1 MGMMVTG
8 KFYMLN
14 SYLKANWSAPKNVK
28 TLITTRTSPDD
39 NDFNLALHVGDNPKN
54 VIHNR
59 QMLSISLPNEPKWL
73 SQTHTNLVL
82 DLDKNEADGKSYDAA
97 ITTTNSTVCVV
108 MTADC
113 IPILITN
120 TAGSFAGAIHAGWR
134 GVQNNI
140 ISNTISQSKTSAKNI
155 IAYIGPAICAKHF
168 EVGSDVFD
176 IFFALDTD
184 NKVFFTP
191 KNNDKFE
198 CDLISIAKLQLVKL
212 GVLEHNIYF
221 SNLCTYC
228 KNDLFYSYRKEK
240 NTGRFAST
248 IWLE

>member
-1 MGMMVTG
+1 
-8 KFYMLN
+8 MLN
-14 SYLKANWSAPKNVK
+14 SHLNANWGAPKNVK
-28 TLITTRTSPDD
+28 TLITTRLSPG
-39 NDFNLALHVGDNPKN
+39 NTDFNLALHVGDNYKN

-59 QMLSISLPNEPKWL
+59 QTLSTSLPNEPRWL

-82 DLDKNEADGKSYDAA
+82 DLDTDAANGKSYDAS
-97 ITTTNSTVCVV
+97 ITTTKGTVCAV

-120 TAGSFAGAIHAGWR
+120 TTGSFVGALHAGWR

-140 ISNTISQSKTSAKNI
+140 ISNTINQSKIPAKNI
-155 IAYIGPAICAKHF
+155 IAYIGPAICTKHF
-168 EVGSDVFD
+168 EVDADVFEV
-176 IFFALDTD
+176 FSKLDSD
-184 NKVFFTP
+184 NQAFFTS
-191 KNNDKFE
+191 KNNGKFE
-198 CDLISIAKLQLVKL
+198 CDLISIAKLQLIKL
-212 GVLEHNIYF
+212 GVLEYNISL

-240 NTGRFAST
+240 NTGRFASI